1 MQNSYFVGLDIGSTA
16 VRCIIGQLNEHDI
29 APTVIGTGVS
39 PNLGVRKGSIVNIQ
53 DTVNA
58 IDAAIEI
65 AERMAGY
72 EVRGATVNVN
82 GSHIIGMNSKGV
94 VAISSS
100 TREIGPED
108 VARVEE
114 AATVVQLPTNR
125 EIIQVFARDYRLDGQ
140 DHIKDPIG
148 MTGVRLEVDAHV
160 VTASTPSLR
169 NLEKAMD
176 GAGTQIHYRLL
187 GGLAAAEAVISREQR
202 ENGVLIVD
210 YGASTTNIAV
220 FEEGDVQHVAVIPVG
235 SHNITNDLA
244 IGLRTE
250 IEIAEAVKLAHPG
263 TGGKQRKASLTVKV
277 GDEEHTFKQSEVDH
291 IIQARLDETLE
302 LIDDELDKI
311 NRSGKLPGGVVMVGG
326 GAKLKGLD
334 EYVRRRLKL
343 PARISKPHGFAGLA
357 DTIDS
362 PEFAT
367 AIGLMLYD
375 MHAGGQYGGSEGHS
389 GGVSRS
395 ARGIVRTIKSW
406 FKRLMP

>member
-72 EVRGATVNVN
+72 EVGGATVNVN

-100 TREIGPED
+100 TREIGQED
-108 VARVEE
+108 VSRVEE

-140 DHIKDPIG
+140 DHIRDPVG

-187 GGLAAAEAVISREQR
+187 GGLAAAEAVINRDQR
-202 ENGVLIVD
+202 ENGVLIID
-210 YGASTTNIAV
+210 YGATTTNVAV

-250 IEIAEAVKLAHPG
+250 IEIAEAVKLAHLGPVSKG
-263 TGGKQRKASLTVKV
+263 RKANLSVKV
-277 GDEEHTFKQSEVDH
+277 GDEEHTFKQSDVDH
-291 IIQARLDETLE
+291 IIQARLEETLD
-302 LIDDELDKI
+302 LVDDELDKV
-311 NRSGKLPGGVVMVGG
+311 NRSGKLPGGVVLVGG
-326 GAKLKGLD
+326 GANLKGLS
-334 EYVRRRLKL
+334 EYVKKRLKL
-343 PARISKPHGFAGLA
+343 PARISKPHGFAGLV

-375 MHAGGQYGGSEGHS
+375 MHASGQYGANQNSGSGL
-389 GGVSRS
+389 GS
-395 ARGIVRTIKSW
+395 AMAKFGQTIKSW
-406 FKRLMP
+406 LSRLKP

>member
-16 VRCIIGQLNEHDI
+16 VRCIIGQLNENDI

-72 EVRGATVNVN
+72 EVNGATVNVN

-100 TREIGPED
+100 TREIGPD
-108 VARVEE
+108 DIARVEE

-140 DHIKDPIG
+140 EHIKDPVG

-160 VTASTPSLR
+160 VTAATPSLR
-169 NLEKAMD
+169 NLEKVMD
-176 GAGTQIHYRLL
+176 GAGTQVHYRLL
-187 GGLAAAEAVISREQR
+187 GGLAAAEAVINRDQR
-202 ENGVLIVD
+202 ENGVVIVD
-210 YGASTTNIAV
+210 YGATTTNIAI

-235 SHNITNDLA
+235 SHNLTNDLA

-250 IEIAEAVKLAHPG
+250 LEVAEAVKLAHAGPG
-263 TGGKQRKASLTVKV
+263 NKNRKAAASVKV
-277 GDEEHTFKQSEVDH
+277 NDQEFNFKQSDIEH
-291 IIQARLDETLE
+291 IVKARLDETLDLVDEE
-302 LIDDELDKI
+302 LAKI
-311 NRSGKLPGGVVMVGG
+311 NRSGKLPGGVVLVGG
-326 GAKLKGLD
+326 GARLEGLD
-334 EYVRRRLKL
+334 EYVKRRLRL
-343 PARISKPHGFAGLA
+343 PARTAKPHGFAGLV

-375 MHAGGQYGGSEGHS
+375 MHASGQYGSSASRGGLRSGLGGLGSALK
-389 GGVSRS
+389 RWL
-395 ARGIVRTIKSW
+395 ARLK
-406 FKRLMP
+406 P